1 MFKLSLS
8 CVAVLGMAASSWAG
22 IVSGTWISNWDDAS
36 NLTQSNTAPGWSF
49 SNTGG
54 PAEDWDVAENYIGF
68 GPSQFSATGVTDT
81 DPTISIAKDVTND
94 SSVTWTGYI
103 VEATATNAT
112 VLAGTFVTDPGWTV
126 TTIPIAD
133 GYKFELSGSTVSP
146 GGTLNIDFDIDIPAS
161 VNFDFTIFQT
171 PVPEPAS
178 LALLGLGG
186 LALIRRR

>member
-1 MFKLSLS
+1 MVKFSLT
-8 CVAVLGMAASSWAG
+8 CVAVLGFAASSWAG
-22 IVSGTWISNWDDAS
+22 IVSGTWSSTWDDAS
-36 NLTQSNTAPGWSF
+36 MLTQSPSNPGWVF

-54 PAEDWDVAENYIGF
+54 PTEYWDVAENYIGF
-68 GPSQFSATGVTDT
+68 GPSQFSASGTTDT

-94 SSVTWTGYI
+94 SSVTWTGYV
-103 VEATATNAT
+103 VEATATNAS

-126 TTIPIAD
+126 TTTPITD
-133 GYKFELSGSTVSP
+133 GYKFELSGSTVAP

-186 LALIRRR
+186 LAMLRRR